1 MHLAVCSDVHA
12 RFLVA
17 LVASSA
23 IAHADPA
30 PVVGGTTVPAGKW
43 PDAVAVIGA
52 QGSCTGTLIAPTVVL
67 TAGHCAEVNPS
78 QIIAN
83 TTDYA
88 VQGGVHVN
96 VRSVT
101 SYPAW
106 QSTYDLAVIVLDK
119 PVTGITPRAV
129 GIDCTFDAFAAGAQ
143 VHLVG
148 FGLIDETGTGNNTAL
163 HEAMAPVT
171 NPTCTTGRGCQ
182 DSVAPGGEFVA
193 GGSGT
198 DSCFGDSGGP
208 VYLDTP
214 RGPVVIAAVSRGVN
228 GSATACGGGG
238 IYVRTDK
245 LVPWLETTAGVAITK
260 DRCAAQPVGGGSDGS
275 GAGTDPSSDVDGDTV
290 TAGCAASNSQSLA
303 PLALVLLLARRR
315 RR

>member
-1 MHLAVCSDVHA
+1 MHLADRVRVRA
-12 RFLVA
+12 LVLL
-17 LVASSA
+17 LVASA
-23 IAHADPA
+23 TAHAGNA

-52 QGSCTGTLIAPTVVL
+52 QGSCTGTLIAPTVVV

-106 QSTYDLAVIVLDK
+106 QSTYDLAVIVLAN
-119 PVTGITPRAV
+119 PVAGIEPRAV
-129 GIDCTFDAFAAGAQ
+129 GIDCTYDGFTSGSQ

-148 FGLIDETGTGNNTAL
+148 FGLIDEAGSGNNTAL

-171 NPTCTTGRGCQ
+171 DPTCTVGNGCQ

-228 GSATACGGGG
+228 GAPTACGGGG
-238 IYVRTDK
+238 IYVRIDK
-245 LVPWLETTAGVAITK
+245 LVPWIETTTGVAIAK
-260 DRCAAQPVGGGSDGS
+260 DKCAAQPEGGGSDGS
-275 GAGTDPSSDVDGDTV
+275 GSNAGSSSDVDGDTV

-303 PLALVLLLARRR
+303 PLALIGLALARRR